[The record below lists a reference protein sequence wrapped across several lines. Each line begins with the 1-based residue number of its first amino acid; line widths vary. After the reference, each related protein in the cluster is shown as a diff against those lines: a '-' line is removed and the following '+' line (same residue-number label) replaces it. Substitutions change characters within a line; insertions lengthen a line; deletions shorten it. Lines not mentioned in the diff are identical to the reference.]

1 MTWKFITRPLLLQL
15 GLLATLPGIALS
27 QTPAPTLF
35 FSDLVNGPNSGG
47 QGNNGAFVTLY
58 GNYFGSNP
66 TVTVG
71 GGTAIV
77 TMPPSSYLW
86 YQKMTIQLG
95 ALAQTGSI
103 VVSNSNGVS
112 NGLPFTVC
120 GGNIYF
126 VATNGSDSNA
136 GSYTAPWK
144 TLLHAVQTTGAGSI
158 IYAMDGVTQE
168 TDDGQGWSA
177 AILLRAGWCQGTAAS
192 PKALIAYPTATVTIG
207 NPSASSPTYGL
218 RGIDAS
224 GSGGACGPGRARP

>member
-66 TVTVG
+66 AVTVG

-77 TMPPSSYLW
+77 TAAPARYLW

-95 ALAQTGSI
+95 ANAQSGNI

-112 NGLPFTVC
+112 NGLPFTVRP
-120 GGNIYF
+120 GSVYF
-126 VATNGSDSNA
+126 VASYGSDSNA
-136 GSYTAPWK
+136 GSYTAPWR
-144 TLLHAVQTTGAGSI
+144 TLPHAVQATGARGCSLVNCEIAHLGNYGVWFERGCTDNAVTTSYIHDASAGGVRLGDVSGQRLLEASI
-158 IYAMDGVTQE
+158 EHFHTPAHPVQRAGLHVTQ
-168 TDDGQGWSA
+168 
-177 AILLRAGWCQGTAAS
+177 R
-192 PKALIAYPTATVTIG
+192 
-207 NPSASSPTYGL
+207 
-218 RGIDAS
+218 
-224 GSGGACGPGRARP
+224 